1 MENQL
6 CKAAR
11 GWKIKIWKW
20 VWYGSFIDHE
30 TIVWWGLWWWPS
42 LSCPTHPSCCC
53 WTVLTCGRPM
63 EREAR
68 RPPRVALPETWGPA
82 CLPHKQLG
90 LQAQGGGGGL
100 GRSLVSKEPLRAS
113 PSLRRGEK
121 QLATGTQLYT
131 TPGQGDRKRKGGQ
144 LVKGCGLPL
153 RQILINK

>member
-1 MENQL
+1 
-6 CKAAR
+6 
-11 GWKIKIWKW
+11 
-20 VWYGSFIDHE
+20 
-30 TIVWWGLWWWPS
+30 
-42 LSCPTHPSCCC
+42 
-53 WTVLTCGRPM
+53 M

-100 GRSLVSKEPLRAS
+100 GGSLVSKEPLRAS

-131 TPGQGDRKRKGGQ
+131 TPSRGDKGEEGGAVGKRSSTA
-144 LVKGCGLPL
+144 LDTN
-153 RQILINK
+153 R

>member
-131 TPGQGDRKRKGGQ
+131 TPGQGDRKRKGGSW
-144 LVKGCGLPL
+144 
-153 RQILINK
+153 